1 MGQISKMQEQI
12 MKHFLKNTI
21 NHKSETQDSDWI
33 TLQEPSI
40 IKLILETFADEDKK
54 MILDSVLYES
64 KNILEILEITKVP
77 KTSGYR
83 KINSLIDD
91 GMLIVQD
98 SHNVRDMKNGKKYKS
113 IFENVIINIYKN
125 NVIIKI
131 LITNDA
137 LEKFTTIKVAQS

>member
-12 MKHFLKNTI
+12 MKYFLKNTI